1 MRINTIT
8 ATTTATPA
16 PTPTIKKKQLWFM
29 NTCKFYINDF
39 HLFFPR
45 KAAKALQIT
54 KILAVRGFDDDGSG
68 FIKCAS

>member
-8 ATTTATPA
+8 ATATATTT
-16 PTPTIKKKQLWFM
+16 PTPTIKKQLWFM

-45 KAAKALQIT
+45 KGAKALQIT
-54 KILAVRGFDDDGSG
+54 KILVVIRFDGDGSG
-68 FIKCAS
+68 L